1 MSESRIYCYKTP
13 TQYAYR
19 TITVEGG
26 AEVLG
31 KPKYFR
37 RRYLR
42 DINVDTLAAVTG
54 FKIVDH
60 TRDLYGPG

>member
-1 MSESRIYCYKTP
+1 MSESRIICYKTP

-26 AEVLG
+26 SEAVG
-31 KPKYFR
+31 KPRYFK

-42 DINVDTLAAVTG
+42 DISVDTLAAVTG
-54 FKIVDH
+54 FKIVDPV
-60 TRDLYGPG
+60 RDLYGPG